1 MVCSTKKGDTK
12 LIERDWNWWAYFWRV
27 IHRQTIKGID
37 KWDRNVVK
45 FIIKVLDCKRGD
57 KILDLGSGSGEH
69 TRLFAKK
76 GIKCVG
82 VEIAPSLVSHAR
94 KKAKKENVKVEYI
107 IQDMRKI
114 DYKEEFDYCIII
126 SGTFGFFSDYQNLR
140 FLNKIRKAL
149 KPEGKLFMDIKNA
162 KNPGKSGKN
171 WMQINNGYLL
181 GESKYDFLNHRESG
195 DYIFIDKTGK
205 LNVMKKDLKRESQR
219 FYTISEIKQMLH
231 KAGLKFLN
239 AYCGYKLLPKKFT
252 PKKYTPLYKHNITI
266 IAQKPR

>member
-1 MVCSTKKGDTK
+1 MKI
-12 LIERDWNWWAYFWRV
+12 IERDWNWWAYFWRV
-27 IHRQTIKGID
+27 IHLQTIKGID

-45 FIIKVLDCKRGD
+45 FIIKVLSCKRGD

-69 TRLFAKK
+69 TRFLAKK

-94 KKAKKENVKVEYI
+94 RQAKKENVKVKYV

-114 DYKEEFDYCIII
+114 DYKEEFDYCIMI
-126 SGTFGFFSDYQNLR
+126 SGTFGFFSDYQNLY
-140 FLNKIRKAL
+140 LLKKIGKAL
-149 KPEGKLFMDIKNA
+149 KPRGKVLLDIKNA
-162 KNPGKSGKN
+162 RHSRKERRN
-171 WMQINNGYLL
+171 WMCISNGYLL
-181 GESKYDFLNHRESG
+181 TGGGGDIYIDESG
-195 DYIFIDKTGK
+195 DVNILAK
-205 LNVMKKDLKRESQR
+205 NVKQESTR
-219 FYTISEIKQMLH
+219 LYTISEMKQMLY

-252 PKKYTPLYKHNITI
+252 PKKFTPKKYTPSYKHNITL

>member
-1 MVCSTKKGDTK
+1 MVYYKEKKIEI
-12 LIERDWNWWAYFWRV
+12 IERDWNWWAYFWRI

-45 FIIKVLDCKRGD
+45 FIIKVLGCKRRD

-94 KKAKKENVKVEYI
+94 KKAKKENVKVKYV
-107 IQDMRKI
+107 IQDIRKI

-126 SGTFGFFSDYQNLR
+126 SGTFGFFSDYENLR
-140 FLNKIRKAL
+140 LLNKIRKAL
-149 KPEGKLFMDIKNA
+149 KPEGKLLMDIKNA
-162 KNPGKSGKN
+162 KNPGKSGKS

-181 GESKYDFLNHRESG
+181 GESKYDSLNHRESG
-195 DYIFIDKTGK
+195 EYMFIDKTGK
-205 LNVMKKDLKRESQR
+205 LNVMKKDLKRESR
-219 FYTISEIKQMLH
+219 RLYTISEIKQMLH

-239 AYCGYKLLPKKFT
+239 AYCGYKLISKKIT
-252 PKKYTPLYKHNITI
+252 PKKYTPSYKHNIVIT
-266 IAQKPR
+266 AQRPR

>member
-1 MVCSTKKGDTK
+1 MK

-69 TRLFAKK
+69 TRFLAKK

-82 VEIAPSLVSHAR
+82 VEITPSLVSHAR
-94 KKAKKENVKVEYI
+94 KKAKQENVKVKYV

-126 SGTFGFFSDYQNLR
+126 SGTFGFFSNYQNLR
-140 FLNKIRKAL
+140 LLNKIRKAL
-149 KPEGKLFMDIKNA
+149 KPEGKLLMDIKNA
-162 KNPGKSGKN
+162 KNPGKSGKS

-195 DYIFIDKTGK
+195 EYIFIDKTGK
-205 LNVMKKDLKRESQR
+205 LNIMKKDLKRESQR

-231 KAGLKFLN
+231 KSGLKFLN
-239 AYCGYKLLPKKFT
+239 AYCGYKLI
-252 PKKYTPLYKHNITI
+252 PKKYAPIKYIPSYKNNITI